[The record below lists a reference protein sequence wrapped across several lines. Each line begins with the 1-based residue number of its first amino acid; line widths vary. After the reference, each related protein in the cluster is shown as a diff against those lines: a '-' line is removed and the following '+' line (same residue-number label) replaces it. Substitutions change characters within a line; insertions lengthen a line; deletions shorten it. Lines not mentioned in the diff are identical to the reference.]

1 MIKKT
6 STVTKSFT
14 ALSIYGNEAVYEKV
28 NQWDDLLKSIL
39 NSNHLEEHK
48 AKILDV
54 FFDGQIKKA
63 LSELESICYKGSSSH
78 FYDTTTFSFESAE
91 PLMGLQDKVLR
102 TLARIDKNVVIQID
116 YSADTTNLYFTE
128 GYRYILMDKD
138 GEIYDNTQGSVL
150 VQDLSASD
158 EWETDLFDFDS
169 AWNPISAHARLH
181 PKNKATFLNET
192 MDELEYVTDLGND
205 FKGSKKYLKN
215 SIKRLKNAIK
225 NKAFIKFE

>member
-54 FFDGQIKKA
+54 FFDGKIKKA

-78 FYDTTTFSFESAE
+78 FYETTTFSFESAE
-91 PLMGLQDKVLR
+91 PLMGLQEKVLR
-102 TLARIDKNVVIQID
+102 TLELIDKNVVVQID

>member
-1 MIKKT
+1 
-6 STVTKSFT
+6 
-14 ALSIYGNEAVYEKV
+14 
-28 NQWDDLLKSIL
+28 
-39 NSNHLEEHK
+39 
-48 AKILDV
+48 
-54 FFDGQIKKA
+54 
-63 LSELESICYKGSSSH
+63 
-78 FYDTTTFSFESAE
+78 
-91 PLMGLQDKVLR
+91 MGLQEKVLR
-102 TLARIDKNVVIQID
+102 TLELIDKNVVIQID

-128 GYRYILMDKD
+128 GYRYILMDQD

>member
-14 ALSIYGNEAVYEKV
+14 ALSIYGNEAVAEKV
-28 NQWDDLLKSIL
+28 NQWDDLLGSVL
-39 NSNHLEEHK
+39 NSNNSQEHK

-54 FFDGQIKKA
+54 FFDGQIKEA

-91 PLMGLQDKVLR
+91 PLMGLQEKVLR

-128 GYRYILMDKD
+128 GYRYILMDQD
-138 GEIYDNTQGSVL
+138 SGIYDNTQGSVL

-225 NKAFIKFE
+225 TKDFIKFE

>member
-54 FFDGQIKKA
+54 FFDGQINKA

-78 FYDTTTFSFESAE
+78 FYETTTFSFESAE
-91 PLMGLQDKVLR
+91 PLMGLQEKVLR
-102 TLARIDKNVVIQID
+102 TLELIDKNVVIQID

-128 GYRYILMDKD
+128 GYRYILMDQD

-181 PKNKATFLNET
+181 PKNKVTFLNET